1 MFGLISG
8 PVPEPKSFVKQ
19 ARHPVPDTY
28 PAVGL
33 TPPTRQDK
41 ILTVPERSK
50 LEAEL
55 KSYSKPTAAAAATKP
70 APKRKKP
77 IPKTPGPATP
87 APPG

>member
-1 MFGLISG
+1 M
-8 PVPEPKSFVKQ
+8 
-19 ARHPVPDTY
+19 PDTY

-33 TPPTRQDK
+33 TPPTRPDK

-55 KSYSKPTAAAAATKP
+55 KRYSKPTAAAAATKP

-77 IPKTPGPATP
+77 IPRPLVPPRRHRPAEARP
-87 APPG
+87 SLSVLLN